1 VEACLALRGRAVQA
15 FRAGMSML
23 VPRRRARRKTDQPSW
38 RDFTRGTVHA
48 GVQMARN
55 GCEQGHETLR
65 RRRGRAITEA
75 QPSGVRGD
83 RLRRKPL
90 RTAGT
95 DSDHRGGMRNPKP
108 TLIVARTASA
118 SWLK

>member
-1 VEACLALRGRAVQA
+1 MEACLALRGRAVQA

-48 GVQMARN
+48 GVQMAGN
-55 GCEQGHETLR
+55 GCDRGHRDAAAQGPGHH
-65 RRRGRAITEA
+65 RG
-75 QPSGVRGD
+75 QPSSVRGD